1 MPVYYLDTSAILKR
15 YRNEQGTEAVDRLFE
30 SPHDDSQF
38 YISLLT
44 ILELTSSILRLVKG
58 GQLSQNVADDILA
71 RFREDIPGIVQVL
84 PLTDAI
90 LNSAVVVVEQHQL
103 RSADAIHLATASSI
117 FSLAPELEG
126 VMVSSDR
133 ELLSAAG
140 NSGMGVLDPQESGPR
155 SG

>member
-15 YRNEQGTEAVDRLFE
+15 YRNEPGTEAIDRLFD
-30 SPHDDSQF
+30 SPQPDSQF
-38 YISLLT
+38 YISFLT

-58 GQLSQNVADDILA
+58 GQLTQNLADNMLA
-71 RFREDIPGIVQVL
+71 RFQEDTQDTLRIL

-90 LNSAVVVVEQHQL
+90 LNGAVAVVEQHQL

-117 FSLAPELEG
+117 FSLAPEAEAIL
-126 VMVSSDR
+126 VSSDR
-133 ELLSAAG
+133 ELLAAAA
-140 NSGMGVLDPQESGPR
+140 NSGMGVLDPQDSDSR